1 MLENIMS
8 DDKYTPLAD
17 LGDFVA
23 RSDDE
28 MGRHAA
34 AFLDDIKRRHTI
46 RDYTDQPVPRQVV
59 ETCIA
64 AAGRAPSGANH
75 QPWHFCLIG
84 DPAVKREIR
93 LAAEE
98 EERAF
103 YDGRGGDEWLEALDP
118 LGTGP
123 EKPFLETAP
132 WLIAVFAQR
141 RGGVE
146 SGMNKKNYYIHESV
160 GIACGFL
167 IAALHHAGL
176 ATLTHTPNP
185 MSFLSEKLDRPGS
198 EKPYLLIVAG
208 RPASDTLIPK
218 HALIKKP
225 LAEIMTVF

>member
-1 MLENIMS
+1 MG
-8 DDKYTPLAD
+8 DDKFTTLSE
-17 LGDFVA
+17 LGDFIA
-23 RSDDE
+23 RGDE
-28 MGRHAA
+28 EMRIRAA
-34 AFLDDIKRRHTI
+34 AFFDDIRRRHTI
-46 RDYTDQPVPRQVV
+46 RDFTDAPVDRSVV
-59 ETCIA
+59 EACIE

-84 DPAVKREIR
+84 APDVKKELR

-103 YDGRGGDEWLEALDP
+103 YEGRAGEEWLEALDP
-118 LGTGP
+118 IGTDAN
-123 EKPFLETAP
+123 KSFLETAP

-146 SGMNKKNYYIHESV
+146 AGMDKKNYYIHESV

-185 MSFLSEKLDRPGS
+185 MGFLSEKLNRPSS
-198 EKPYLLIVAG
+198 EKPYLLVVTG
-208 RPASDTLIPK
+208 HPAPDAQVPN

-225 LAEIMTVF
+225 LKDIMTVF

>member
-1 MLENIMS
+1 MS
-8 DDKYTPLAD
+8 DDKFTALSE
-17 LGDFVA
+17 LGDFIA
-23 RSDDE
+23 RGDE
-28 MGRHAA
+28 EMRIRAA
-34 AFLDDIKRRHTI
+34 AFFDDIRRRHTI
-46 RDYTDQPVPRQVV
+46 RDFTDAPVDRGVV
-59 ETCIA
+59 EACIE

-84 DPAVKREIR
+84 DPAVKKELR

-103 YDGRGGDEWLEALDP
+103 YEGRAGEEWLEALDP
-118 LGTGP
+118 IGTDAN
-123 EKPFLETAP
+123 KSFLETAP

-146 SGMNKKNYYIHESV
+146 AGMDKKNYYIHESV

-185 MSFLSEKLDRPGS
+185 MGFLSEKLNRPSS
-198 EKPYLLIVAG
+198 EKPYLLVVTG
-208 RPASDTLIPK
+208 HPAPDAQVPH

-225 LAEIMTVF
+225 LKDIMTVF

>member
-1 MLENIMS
+1 MS
-8 DDKYTPLAD
+8 DDKFTALSE
-17 LGDFVA
+17 LGDFIA
-23 RSDDE
+23 RGDE
-28 MGRHAA
+28 EMRMRAA
-34 AFLDDIKRRHTI
+34 AFFDDIKRRHTI
-46 RDYTDQPVPRQVV
+46 RDFTDAPVDRSVI
-59 ETCIA
+59 EACIE

-84 DPAVKREIR
+84 DAAVKKELR

-103 YDGRGGDEWLEALDP
+103 YEGRAGEEWLEALDP
-118 LGTGP
+118 IGTDAN
-123 EKPFLETAP
+123 KSFLETAP

-146 SGMNKKNYYIHESV
+146 AGMDKKNYYIHESV

-185 MSFLSEKLDRPGS
+185 MGFLSEKLNRPSS
-198 EKPYLLIVAG
+198 EKPYLLVVTG
-208 RPASDTLIPK
+208 HPAPDAQVPN

-225 LAEIMTVF
+225 LKDIMTVF